1 MLQLA
6 MLFLTQMFF
15 FRIFDELLEQQNSKE
30 PIKLEN
36 RETLLSVMQRAE
48 SYLTSL
54 RDAAGNQLLLSPTHG
69 TGLLGLLS
77 NISASQHMFS
87 QLVERGKLNELLP
100 SQLSLDQ
107 LELFLGALRASGGGS
122 GELPTADQFG
132 CAYKRH
138 ILHGSQGRYP
148 VPVLI
153 LFSTRFLVYFR
164 LKNVRPF

>member
-1 MLQLA
+1 V
-6 MLFLTQMFF
+6 FL

-36 RETLLSVMQRAE
+36 RETWLSVMQKAE

-54 RDAAGNQLLLSPTHG
+54 RDAAGNQLLLSPAHR

-77 NISASQHMFS
+77 NISACQHMFS

-100 SQLSLDQ
+100 SQMSLDQ
-107 LELFLGALRASGGGS
+107 LELFLGTLRSSGS
-122 GELPTADQFG
+122 GSNEPPTADQFG

-138 ILHGSQGRYP
+138 ILHGSQGS
-148 VPVLI
+148 VI
-153 LFSTRFLVYFR
+153 LLQAFEFIYV
-164 LKNVRPF
+164 